1 MFAIAVYIAFMYEGD
16 NPITIQYY
24 FCFAFVLLAAAAYA
38 VKCSLIK
45 KRILCISVE
54 FLYEYI

>member
-1 MFAIAVYIAFMYEGD
+1 MMFAITVYIAFMYNGD

-24 FCFAFVLLAAAAYA
+24 CCFAFVLLAAAAFA

-45 KRILCISVE
+45 KRILCISVD
-54 FLYEYI
+54 FFV